1 MRKKN
6 PQKFLKNFDIFFL
19 SLESSNSYFKNICK
33 RHVRILPSQFFI
45 LPLMIAQKS
54 SFFKNIL
61 NFRDYDYDQNN
72 YLDTVNCQIK
82 LNEEEI
88 KAGKKF

>member
-1 MRKKN
+1 M
-6 PQKFLKNFDIFFL
+6 QKTCKDLTQPIFYLTFND
-19 SLESSNSYFKNICK
+19 SS
-33 RHVRILPSQFFI
+33 
-45 LPLMIAQKS
+45 KS
-54 SFFKNIL
+54 SFLKKNIL

-88 KAGKKF
+88 KAGEKILDQVELMPMIKLYVCLLETICI